1 MPASGRLVG
10 LMIAPL
16 VAIALTAAVGR
27 AFALATGAEPFAA
40 VYALLPPGAIE
51 DARAVEGWFAAHATL
66 TWAHI
71 IPGSLFIALAPLQFA
86 RGLRERHPRFHR
98 WSGRLLL
105 LTALPTGLTGILLQ
119 LRSPYGGALALSS
132 ILVAGGLFLGAAII
146 AYQAIRRGDRER
158 HREWMIRMLAVG
170 LGVGTVRLIAAPL
183 LLLTGQRPL
192 ELMGVAFWLGFA
204 LPVAA
209 GEWWIRATRR
219 QPATARAAT
228 TVSA

>member
-10 LMIAPL
+10 LMVAPL

-27 AFALATGAEPFAA
+27 AYALVTGAEPFAA
-40 VYALLPPGAIE
+40 VYTLFPPEALE
-51 DARAVEGWFAAHATL
+51 DVRAVERWFAAHATL

-71 IPGSLFIALAPLQFA
+71 IPGSVFIALAPLQFV
-86 RGLRERHPRFHR
+86 RGLRENHPGLHR

-132 ILVAGGLFLGAAII
+132 ILVAGSLFLGAAVL

-158 HREWMIRMLAVG
+158 HREWVIRMLAVG
-170 LGVGTVRLIAAPL
+170 LGVGTVRVIAAPL
-183 LLLTGQRPL
+183 ILLTGQRPL
-192 ELMGVAFWLGFA
+192 ELMGIAFWLGFA

-209 GEWWIRATRR
+209 GEWWIRSTRPFPR
-219 QPATARAAT
+219 VARTATAEP
-228 TVSA
+228 S

>member
-228 TVSA
+228 TASA

>member
-1 MPASGRLVG
+1 MPASVRVAG
-10 LMIAPL
+10 LIVVPL

-27 AFALATGAEPFAA
+27 AYALATGAEPFAA

-51 DARAVEGWFAAHATL
+51 DARAVERWFAAHATL

-71 IPGSLFIALAPLQFA
+71 IPGSVFIALVPLQFV
-86 RGLRERHPRFHR
+86 RGLRENHPRLHR
-98 WSGRLLL
+98 WSGRVLL
-105 LTALPTGLTGILLQ
+105 LTALPTGVTGILLQ

-132 ILVAGGLFLGAAII
+132 VLVAGSLFLAAAVV

-170 LGVGTVRLIAAPL
+170 LGVGTVRVIAVPL
-183 LLLTGQRPL
+183 VLLTGQRPL

-204 LPVAA
+204 LPVAL
-209 GEWWIRATRR
+209 GEWWIRATRP
-219 QPATARAAT
+219 QPGTARAAMGAG
-228 TVSA
+228 V

>member
-10 LMIAPL
+10 LMVAPL

-27 AFALATGAEPFAA
+27 GYALMTGAEPFAA
-40 VYALLPPGAIE
+40 VYALFPPGSIE
-51 DARAVEGWFAAHATL
+51 DVRAVERWFAAHATL

-71 IPGSLFIALAPLQFA
+71 IPGSVFLGLAPLQFV
-86 RGLRERHPRFHR
+86 RGLRENHPGLHR
-98 WSGRLLL
+98 WSGRVLL
-105 LTALPTGLTGILLQ
+105 LTALPTGVTGILLQ

-132 ILVAGGLFLGAAII
+132 ILVAGSLFLGAAVV

-170 LGVGTVRLIAAPL
+170 LGVGSVRVIAAPL
-183 LLLTGQRPL
+183 ILLTGQRPL
-192 ELMGVAFWLGFA
+192 ELMGIAFWLGFA

-209 GEWWIRATRR
+209 GEWWIRSTRALPR
-219 QPATARAAT
+219 AVRTATAGP
-228 TVSA
+228 S

>member
-1 MPASGRLVG
+1 
-10 LMIAPL
+10 MIAPL

-40 VYALLPPGAIE
+40 VYALLPPGGIE
-51 DARAVEGWFAAHATL
+51 DARAVEEWFAAHATL

-71 IPGSLFIALAPLQFA
+71 IPGSVFIALAPLQFA

-228 TVSA
+228 TASA